1 MGSSIAVLQK
11 KIMASALKLVCGI
24 LFSMT
29 GIFSGQCFAAAMDDE
44 KYGLSVKM
52 GKVLGGVVVSIQ
64 KMASRDQTK
73 FLLDLVPL
81 GLSGQPICQKPEGQL
96 AEVLM
101 SRIFRR
107 QTNPG
112 VFTIFDDRRGF
123 IPPAIKV
130 GDCLT
135 VEGRKVKYL
144 FRETRVVED
153 RIRIVSTLKGS
164 KIRLIQAFFIKLWPG
179 KIYQKSRIPNH
190 SSGLVSLR
198 R

>member
-1 MGSSIAVLQK
+1 MESSIAVLRK

-29 GIFSGQCFAAAMDDE
+29 GTLSGQCFAAAMDDE

-52 GKVLGGVVVSIQ
+52 GKVFGGVVVNIQ
-64 KMASRDQTK
+64 KMASRDQTT
-73 FLLDLVPL
+73 FLLDLAPI
-81 GLSGQPICQKPEGQL
+81 GLSGQPICQKTGGQM

-112 VFTIFDDRRGF
+112 VFAIFDDRHEF
-123 IPPAIKV
+123 IPPAVKV

-135 VEGRKVKYL
+135 VEGRKVKYV
-144 FRETRVVED
+144 FQETSVVED
-153 RIRIVSTLKGS
+153 RIRTVSALKTS
-164 KIRLIQAFFIKLWPG
+164 KIRLIQAFFIKLWPK
-179 KIYQKSRIPNH
+179 KIYQKSRVPNH
-190 SSGLVSLR
+190 SSSLVSLR